1 MVSPNG
7 NRSILDLIGST
18 PVIKLRNMPG
28 KSDAEVWGKMESLN
42 PGGSVKDRI
51 CLAMI
56 EAAERTGQLKSGGT
70 IVEPTSGNT
79 GIGLALVAAVKGY
92 RLILTMPDTMSE
104 ERRSLLAAY
113 GAKLILT
120 PDTKGMGGAIRKA
133 EQLVL
138 EHPDYFMP
146 QQFNN
151 PVNPE
156 IHRRTTAVELLDKF
170 RQIDA
175 FVSGVGTGGTITGV
189 GEVLRER
196 MKGIRIYAIEPAA
209 SPVLS
214 GGEPGYH
221 NIQGIGAGFIPGVLN
236 TRIYDEVITVS
247 DEDASLFARRLA
259 LEEGIFIGVSSGAAC
274 YAALKVAKNLG
285 KGHVVVTILPDTG
298 ERYLS
303 TDIFED
309 RRGMENSTG

>member
-1 MVSPNG
+1 
-7 NRSILDLIGST
+7 
-18 PVIKLRNMPG
+18 MPG

-236 TRIYDEVITVS
+236 TRMYDEVITVS
-247 DEDASLFARRLA
+247 DEDASLFARKLA
-259 LEEGIFIGVSSGAAC
+259 LEEGIFVGVSSGAAC